1 MKYLLLLFSAALL
14 ATNAMADG
22 YWGVKGASVN
32 VDNSAYNSSFNIGA
46 FIGADFTEIGSNP
59 VALEVD
65 ITTKL
70 VDGKVFGSDWNTQS
84 SAVFA
89 AMRTGKEDYLKVKL
103 GLHNTKTTVGS
114 SSSTGSGL
122 AYGLGFGFSGYEI
135 EYTILKGETS
145 SNADINML
153 SVGYMF

>member
-1 MKYLLLLFSAALL
+1 MKYLLFLISSALL

-46 FIGADFTEIGSNP
+46 FFGADFTEIGSNP

-70 VDGKVFGSDWNTQS
+70 IDGKVSGQNWNAQS
-84 SAVFA
+84 SAVYA
-89 AMRTGKEDYLKVKL
+89 AMRTAKENYLKVKL
-103 GLHNTKTTVGS
+103 GLHSTKTTVSS

-145 SNADINML
+145 NDADINML